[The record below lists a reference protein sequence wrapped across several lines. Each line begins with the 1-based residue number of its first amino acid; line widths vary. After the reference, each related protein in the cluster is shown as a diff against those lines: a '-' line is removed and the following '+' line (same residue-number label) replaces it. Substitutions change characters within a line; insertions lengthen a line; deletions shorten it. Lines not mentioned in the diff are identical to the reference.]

1 MLTARAEE
9 SDRVAGLELGADD
22 YVVKPFSPRELA
34 ARVNGVLRRANGRST
49 VAPGPLVYGELMI
62 EPLSRQVTLDGQNV
76 EMTPK
81 EFDVLAFLASSPR
94 QVFSRAQLL
103 ESVWQ
108 SSPEW
113 QDPAT
118 VTVHVRRIRN
128 KIEIDPETP
137 TLDQHGVGRRVSIR
151 AMSDKIPRSPVNR
164 LGLRF
169 LAAMLAVLGVAIVM
183 IALAAQSMFIN
194 DHDLRLLMWAL
205 VPAVLGAAIVAVL
218 MARPVARDANRICD
232 AAIRVAD
239 GDLTARTGVTRSD
252 ELGDAAAMFDVMVDR
267 LDAIERERSL
277 MLSSISHDL
286 RTPLT
291 ALRASVEA
299 IRDGVAADPDQY
311 LSGMERQVRA
321 LSALVDDLQLH
332 SRLISGTMELHRNRL
347 DLTELADEAMET
359 VRPIATARN
368 IALLLEATRR
378 VLVDADGPQLARV
391 VRNLLENAIRHA
403 PDGSVVLVQI
413 DERDGFA
420 TLRVVDQGPGF
431 PTDFK
436 DHAFEPFTRADP
448 ARDTRT
454 GTAGLGL
461 SIALGI
467 VTAHGG
473 SIAVGDGPGGVVEL
487 LLPI

>member
-1 MLTARAEE
+1 MSPMT
-9 SDRVAGLELGADD
+9 S
-22 YVVKPFSPRELA
+22 KPPR
-34 ARVNGVLRRANGRST
+34 G
-49 VAPGPLVYGELMI
+49 M
-62 EPLSRQVTLDGQNV
+62 
-76 EMTPK
+76 
-81 EFDVLAFLASSPR
+81 
-94 QVFSRAQLL
+94 
-103 ESVWQ
+103 
-108 SSPEW
+108 
-113 QDPAT
+113 
-118 VTVHVRRIRN
+118 
-128 KIEIDPETP
+128 
-137 TLDQHGVGRRVSIR
+137 
-151 AMSDKIPRSPVNR
+151 NR

-169 LAAMLAVLGVAIVM
+169 LAAMLAVLGVAILM
-183 IALAAQSMFIN
+183 IAIAAQSMFIN

-232 AAIRVAD
+232 AAMRVAD
-239 GDLTARTGVTRSD
+239 GDLTARTGVTRRD
-252 ELGDAAAMFDVMVDR
+252 ELGEAAAMFDVMVDR
-267 LDAIERERSL
+267 LDSIERERAL

-311 LSGMERQVRA
+311 LTGMERQVRA

-332 SRLISGTMELHRNRL
+332 SRLVSGTMELRRMRL

-368 IALLLEATRR
+368 VALLLEATQR
-378 VLVDADGPQLARV
+378 VLVEADGSQLARV
-391 VRNLLENAIRHA
+391 IRNLLENAIRHA

-413 DERDGFA
+413 DEHDAIA

-431 PTDFK
+431 PSDFK
-436 DHAFEPFTRADP
+436 DRAFEPFTRADP

-461 SIALGI
+461 SIARGI

-473 SIAVGDGPGGVVEL
+473 SIGVGPGPGGVVEV
-487 LLPI
+487 LLPV